1 MRLIGLLNNI
11 VIYFFLTSSNLVG
24 NDAFTYVYL
33 LPFDNI
39 QNDSSIDWISV
50 GLIDMAKQELK
61 DKYGIRL
68 KDKND
73 LEIVM
78 NDRSL
83 MLKQPIGSRNILIL
97 GKYNRQL
104 DRINVNMQA
113 VDVATWEELGKSQ
126 ISESYTKIPA
136 LNRAVGL
143 SISEML
149 QPFLPIQK
157 QTKNVKT
164 SGVIFTRTSD
174 NGSP

>member
-1 MRLIGLLNNI
+1 
-11 VIYFFLTSSNLVG
+11 
-24 NDAFTYVYL
+24 
-33 LPFDNI
+33 
-39 QNDSSIDWISV
+39 
-50 GLIDMAKQELK
+50 MAKQELK

-136 LNRAVGL
+136 LNRAVGR

-149 QPFLPIQK
+149 QPFYQFKNK
-157 QTKNVKT
+157 QRN
-164 SGVIFTRTSD
+164 RHLHR
-174 NGSP
+174 